1 MEGRYLVLRP
11 LPYPCQLSGIYLHRW
26 PERWNRI
33 WADGQV
39 SVGAELHCGC
49 LALFIKSFFFFS
61 FSQFITITG
70 ISFNV
75 SSLLVFGLLCVKF
88 FTFYRNKE

>member
-49 LALFIKSFFFFS
+49 LALFTKSFFS
-61 FSQFITITG
+61 SPSPSLSQ
-70 ISFNV
+70 
-75 SSLLVFGLLCVKF
+75 LLGLALMC
-88 FTFYRNKE
+88 RLS